1 MLNNINVSKIENRN
15 EKFNFLKIR
24 KKINK
29 NKNIK
34 INSTTKIEKLPK
46 ILNNKDGKRTAQ
58 KGNGRFFKLLIF
70 VSNELLKFNEDK
82 ASV

>member
-46 ILNNKDGKRTAQ
+46 ILNNKDGKRTA
-58 KGNGRFFKLLIF
+58 
-70 VSNELLKFNEDK
+70 
-82 ASV
+82 